1 MELALIPF
9 LGIGLVIFFSSFFTV
24 KQQTAVVIERF
35 GKFIS
40 IRSSGLQLKIPV
52 IDRVAGRVNLRIQ
65 QLDVSIETKTK
76 VPINVLGDA
85 L

>member
-35 GKFIS
+35 GN
-40 IRSSGLQLKIPV
+40 LQAL
-52 IDRVAGRVNLRIQ
+52 
-65 QLDVSIETKTK
+65 E
-76 VPINVLGDA
+76 VLVYN
-85 L
+85 